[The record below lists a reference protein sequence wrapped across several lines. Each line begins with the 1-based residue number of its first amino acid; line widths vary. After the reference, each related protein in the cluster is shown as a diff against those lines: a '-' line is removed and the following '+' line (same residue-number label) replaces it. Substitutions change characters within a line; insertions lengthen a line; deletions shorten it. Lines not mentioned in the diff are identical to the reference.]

1 MKIACLILATGNR
14 YKVMAQCAYNSFKKW
29 HPEVDTIL
37 ITDENAKDYV
47 SQEALELYSV
57 GVAKYSF
64 ALELMLRF
72 QYDKVICL
80 GADTITCARLDEFI
94 DNNSDDIVCTLDTPI
109 QYKATFEYLTEEDCE
124 EYDQSKSVPVKNLP
138 RKAIYEPVYS
148 PMMWWTTP
156 GDDTGAHNRHQ
167 ANRGQPFLKF
177 TNAGTPEYYEFVK
190 QGYEPIEHMYLNA
203 DVVCFNNYEIIRDI
217 LQLYEIG
224 SQDPIFKYHFDMY
237 HEQGALNFFI
247 WGMYFAK
254 TNKYTQQQNP
264 LVQHIKK
271 LMYDRAQRIAQSG
284 GVSHEYKVGFPEVPY
299 AFSNV
304 VYNVRA
310 KTCTLTPN
318 ITKTET
324 GIDWSSHIQKYYI
337 QKTNLTDSILN
348 QFLTGTA
355 KENSIT
361 KEPKLYVKFYPT
373 PKDMEDDNNVYP
385 DKQIKVF
392 HYCEGFGNL
401 DDEQYEMRV
410 NMWIND
416 FFNDETKQFFKEHC
430 DCGDFFEKQFKLE
443 K

>member
-1 MKIACLILATGNR
+1 MKTACLILAIGNR
-14 YKVMAQCAYNSFKKW
+14 YKSMAQCAYNSFKKW
-29 HPEVDTIL
+29 HPEIDIIL
-37 ITDENAKDYV
+37 ITDENMKDYV
-47 SQEALELYSV
+47 SHEALKLYSV

-72 QYDKVICL
+72 QYNKVICL

-94 DNNSDDIVCTLDTPI
+94 DNNTDDVICTLDTPI
-109 QYKATFEYLTEEDCE
+109 QYKALFEYMTETDCE
-124 EYDQSKSVPVKNLP
+124 PYKENKNTPIKDLP

-148 PMMWWTTP
+148 PMMWWTVFDP
-156 GDDTGAHNRHQ
+156 DPAVKD
-167 ANRGQPFLKF
+167 NRGQPFLKF
-177 TNAGTPEYYEFVK
+177 TNAGTAEYYEFIK
-190 QGYEPIEHMYLNA
+190 QGFEPIDHMYLNA

-217 LQLYEIG
+217 LQMYEIAM
-224 SQDPIFKYHFDMY
+224 QDRIFKYHFEMY
-237 HEQGALNFFI
+237 HEQGALNFFV
-247 WGMYFAK
+247 WGMHFAK
-254 TNKYTQQQNP
+254 INKYTQQQNP

-271 LMYDRAQRIAQSG
+271 ITSG
-284 GVSHEYKVGFPEVPY
+284 RPQYKVGFPEIPY

-304 VYNVRA
+304 AYNARA

-324 GIDWSSHIQKYYI
+324 GIDWSPHIQKYYV
-337 QKTNLTDSILN
+337 QKTNLTDPILN
-348 QFLTGTA
+348 QFLTGQA
-355 KENSIT
+355 KENLTT
-361 KEPKLYVKFYPT
+361 KEPKLYAKFYPT
-373 PKDMEDDNNVYP
+373 PKDMENDNNIYP

-392 HYCEGFGNL
+392 HYCEGFGVL

-443 K
+443 E